1 MSEIG
6 QTTVLYT
13 IMYNMACV
21 RLCETFIV
29 LFAVN
34 FPNFES

>member
-13 IMYNMACV
+13 IMGSYYMGEVCSNGFTA
-21 RLCETFIV
+21 RKL
-29 LFAVN
+29 
-34 FPNFES
+34 